1 MVLDLAVILK
11 EILLHYLD
19 QWNCK
24 KRLAVILTKL
34 FFLLF
39 PFFLGAFSVEAVT
52 TLPLS
57 LVKIVGDMNN
67 RHYH

>member
-11 EILLHYLD
+11 EIPFGPMKLQKTASRYF
-19 QWNCK
+19 N
-24 KRLAVILTKL
+24 KL

-39 PFFLGAFSVEAVT
+39 PFFLDAFSVEAAT

-57 LVKIVGDMNN
+57 LV
-67 RHYH
+67 

>member
-11 EILLHYLD
+11 EILLYYLD

-24 KRLAVILTKL
+24 QRLAAILTKL

-39 PFFLGAFSVEAVT
+39 PFFLDAFSVEAAT

-57 LVKIVGDMNN
+57 LV
-67 RHYH
+67 